1 MRMWKVQYAY
11 GPEIGLPSVHRT
23 EAAAKGDVAH
33 LLGNWIVK
41 NLASTIRNLE
51 RESELRHPEFV
62 MDGKA
67 VAHQIIDLLNAGE
80 VWQAYD
86 VWQEFYDKYEFE
98 MDVPLFVMI
107 GTVVIESNQAEG
119 PTRRGRP
126 MFRRTERPPMEEY
139 QAMHKGDVPI
149 MFGYRENLEMNMVML
164 QLVHRVREKLKAE
177 GRGHMPESEFDEKFS
192 EAMHRA
198 EAEVRAGQ
206 KYEPEDL
213 LILVEKALKQTFGL
227 SGRQHSHGAVLRRFS

>member
-1 MRMWKVQYAY
+1 MQYAY

-51 RESELRHPEFV
+51 REPELRHPEFV

-67 VAHQIIDLLNAGE
+67 VAHQIIDLLNARE

-98 MDVPLFVMI
+98 FDVPLFVMI

-119 PTRRGRP
+119 PARRGRP
-126 MFRRTERPPMEEY
+126 MFRRTDKPPMVEY
-139 QAMHKGDVPI
+139 QAMHKGEVPI
-149 MFGYRENLEMNMVML
+149 MFGHRENLEFNMIML
-164 QLVHRVREKLKAE
+164 QFINKVREKLKAE
-177 GRGHMPESEFDEKFS
+177 GRQMPESEFEAKVS
-192 EAMHRA
+192 EAVDQV
-198 EAEVRAGQ
+198 EAELQASPEGLD
-206 KYEPEDL
+206 PEDL
-213 LILVEKALKQTFGL
+213 LMRVEASLKRSFGL
-227 SGRQHSHGAVLRRFS
+227 SGRRYHGAVLRRFS